1 MSLLNPS
8 CISTNAMRHGRSFES
23 VAIDKFSEQF
33 RIIVEPSGLC
43 IDIEKTYLAASP
55 DGFIRKDS
63 IVEVKCPYSGRYMHI
78 HPKCKPFRFLELRDR
93 NIALKKTS
101 NYYYQIQGQLHI
113 TKRKQCYFLVYTF
126 KQLHVEIIEYD
137 KNFCE
142 IVVLPKL
149 ELFYKKYFRKFVAK
163 SL

>member
-1 MSLLNPS
+1 MTWRRNKEKLCMSLLNPS

-93 NIALKKTS
+93 NIALKKHQT
-101 NYYYQIQGQLHI
+101 II
-113 TKRKQCYFLVYTF
+113 TKF
-126 KQLHVEIIEYD
+126 KDNCTSRNGSSVI
-137 KNFCE
+137 
-142 IVVLPKL
+142 
-149 ELFYKKYFRKFVAK
+149 
-163 SL
+163 S